1 MNYKN
6 GIEVLP
12 QELIAEIQKYI
23 SGSLIYIPQAENMR
37 KEWGEV
43 SGVKEEIRIRNCE
56 IKEKFLKGLK
66 IDQLAE
72 EYCLAIETIK
82 KIVYKK

>member
-1 MNYKN
+1 MDYKN

-12 QELIAEIQKYI
+12 QELITEIQKYI
-23 SGSLIYIPQAENMR
+23 SGSLIYIPQAKNMR

-43 SGVKEEIRIRNCE
+43 SGVKEEIRLRNCE
-56 IKEKFLKGLK
+56 IKEKFSKGLK
-66 IDQLAE
+66 IDQLSE
-72 EYCLAIETIK
+72 EYCLAVETIK